1 MKIKL
6 GSLSILVALCAVS
19 FAAQPAVAKDVRFP
33 ATGNPAFSLRIPDD
47 WTTEE
52 GDDDSLLVASGD
64 HSMAFTLMLETGDKP
79 WDDDA
84 LDEIATVA
92 LKVAKA
98 APPKRKDAV
107 AISGFPGFSYPSAT
121 TNDAGDVVRL
131 TVYII
136 QIDKTH
142 LALFN
147 RIEVAS
153 NSPAQ
158 RKIADFIANQGQEAA
173 QNFARIFEST
183 RAQLADAEQE
193 IARGVLELACELARQ
208 VLRHELSVKP
218 NVLQPVIRE
227 ALGLLMAESKS
238 VVVRLNPLDLDVLK
252 DVVRAEFPGLS
263 LTLLADAMVTRGG
276 CLIESAG
283 TVVDATLEKRW
294 MRALASLG
302 LSSPWEDLADER

>member
-52 GDDDSLLVASGD
+52 GDDDSLVVASGN
-64 HSMAFTLMLETGDKP
+64 HSMAFTLMLETGDAP

-158 RKIADFIANQGQEAA
+158 RKIAEA
-173 QNFARIFEST
+173 
-183 RAQLADAEQE
+183 
-193 IARGVLELACELARQ
+193 
-208 VLRHELSVKP
+208 VLRSMK
-218 NVLQPVIRE
+218 I
-227 ALGLLMAESKS
+227 
-238 VVVRLNPLDLDVLK
+238 
-252 DVVRAEFPGLS
+252 
-263 LTLLADAMVTRGG
+263 
-276 CLIESAG
+276 
-283 TVVDATLEKRW
+283 
-294 MRALASLG
+294 
-302 LSSPWEDLADER
+302 SPPR

>member
-1 MKIKL
+1 MRNYTRFIP
-6 GSLSILVALCAVS
+6 GEDVGAVEQWSFGAVDTASLVQ
-19 FAAQPAVAKDVRFP
+19 AAQAKTQAAVADQAR
-33 ATGNPAFSLRIPDD
+33 N
-47 WTTEE
+47 
-52 GDDDSLLVASGD
+52 
-64 HSMAFTLMLETGDKP
+64 
-79 WDDDA
+79 DA
-84 LDEIATVA
+84 LEVSNEAIRQAAYADGFAQGHAQAT
-92 LKVAKA
+92 L
-98 APPKRKDAV
+98 
-107 AISGFPGFSYPSAT
+107 
-121 TNDAGDVVRL
+121 
-131 TVYII
+131 
-136 QIDKTH
+136 
-142 LALFN
+142 
-147 RIEVAS
+147 E
-153 NSPAQ
+153 AQ

-208 VLRHELSVKP
+208 VLRHELSVNP

>member
-64 HSMAFTLMLETGDKP
+64 HSMAFTLMLETGDAP
-79 WDDDA
+79 WDDDTI
-84 LDEIATVA
+84 DEIATVA

-107 AISGFPGFSYPSAT
+107 SISGCPGFSYPSAA

-131 TVYII
+131 TLYILR
-136 QIDKTH
+136 IDKTR
-142 LALFN
+142 LALFS
-147 RIEVAS
+147 RIEAAD

-158 RKIADFIANQGQEAA
+158 RKIAEA
-173 QNFARIFEST
+173 
-183 RAQLADAEQE
+183 
-193 IARGVLELACELARQ
+193 VLG
-208 VLRHELSVKP
+208 SMK
-218 NVLQPVIRE
+218 I
-227 ALGLLMAESKS
+227 
-238 VVVRLNPLDLDVLK
+238 
-252 DVVRAEFPGLS
+252 
-263 LTLLADAMVTRGG
+263 
-276 CLIESAG
+276 
-283 TVVDATLEKRW
+283 
-294 MRALASLG
+294 
-302 LSSPWEDLADER
+302 SPPR